1 MKGAGKIEVANQTV
15 ALILI
20 SGQIFTP
27 KRSLIQQQPSIR
39 LLLLDPALKIA
50 SHDGEWY
57 PLDANNTRDPWK
69 GVVKC
74 VNNVLLRSRRAKSKL
89 VQVSAQVWDVTG
101 AKQESCREL

>member
-50 SHDGEWY
+50 SHDGE
-57 PLDANNTRDPWK
+57 
-69 GVVKC
+69 
-74 VNNVLLRSRRAKSKL
+74 
-89 VQVSAQVWDVTG
+89 
-101 AKQESCREL
+101 